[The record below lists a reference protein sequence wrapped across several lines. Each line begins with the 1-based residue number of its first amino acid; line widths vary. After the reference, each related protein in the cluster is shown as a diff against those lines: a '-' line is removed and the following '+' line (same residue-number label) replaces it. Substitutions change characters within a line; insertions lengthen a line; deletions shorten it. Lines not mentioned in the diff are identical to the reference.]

1 MYRGFWYAQA
11 LDREGALSPP
21 LQETTRAD
29 ICIVGGGYLGLW
41 SAIRMK
47 KTNPALDI
55 VVIEK
60 DRCGSGASGRNGGL
74 ANNWWAKYLSLMEL
88 CGPDEARRICEA
100 AQSAIDE
107 IGEFCREH
115 QIDAQYR
122 KDGWLWMASNPK
134 QDQSWRVLTEQ
145 LDRFNANP
153 FQPLSPEQV
162 REKSGTARAL
172 SGIFDPNAATV
183 QPALLARGLRRVALE
198 LGVRIY
204 EKTPLTRLQRSTP
217 PVVHTAHGKI
227 HAHKVV
233 IAMNAWGAQFPELK
247 RMIVVMSSDMVATAP
262 VKQRLDTTGFKD
274 GVCVTDSRTV
284 LNYWRNT
291 PDGRIVFGKPLG
303 QFAFASKIGTLYEKP
318 CPAGATI
325 AREMRGFYPQLA
337 DVPIV
342 STWTGPLDR
351 AMKGLPNF
359 GYLGGHKDIVFG
371 IGFSGNGVA
380 TTVFASRIIQ
390 SLVNETGDE
399 WSRCGLVNQKM
410 KLLPPEPFRFIGA
423 RMVRNALVRK
433 ESLEDQN
440 RDSGPITNFLAS
452 LAPAGYVPKKVVNA

>member
-11 LDREGALSPP
+11 LEQEGALSAP
-21 LQETTRAD
+21 LNGTVQAD
-29 ICIVGGGYLGLW
+29 ICIIGGGFMGLW
-41 SAIRMK
+41 SAIRLK
-47 KTNPALDI
+47 KADSTLNI

-74 ANNWWAKYLSLMEL
+74 ANNWWAKYLSLMSL
-88 CGPDEARRICEA
+88 CGADEARRICEA
-100 AQSAIDE
+100 AESAIDE
-107 IGEFCREH
+107 IGTFCREH
-115 QIDAQYR
+115 HIDAQYR

-134 QDQSWRVLTEQ
+134 QDKSWLVLTEQ
-145 LDRFNANP
+145 LDKFNANP
-153 FQPLSPEQV
+153 FKPVAPEIV
-162 REKSGTARAL
+162 RAKSGTQRAL

-198 LGVRIY
+198 LGITIY
-204 EKTPLTRLQRSTP
+204 EKTPLTHLQRSTI
-217 PVVHTAHGKI
+217 PVIHTPQGKI
-227 HAHKVV
+227 NAKKVV

-262 VKQRLDTTGFKD
+262 MKQRLDASGFKD

-291 PDGRIVFGKPLG
+291 PDGRIIFGKPLG
-303 QFAFASKIGTLYEKP
+303 QFAFASKIGQLYEKP
-318 CPAGATI
+318 CPAAKEVTQ
-325 AREMRGFYPQLA
+325 EMRSFYPELA
-337 DVPIV
+337 DVPII
-342 STWTGPLDR
+342 SSWTGPLDR

-359 GYLGGHKDIVFG
+359 GYLGGHKAIIYS

-390 SLVNETGDE
+390 SLVLEKKDE
-399 WSRCGLVNQKM
+399 WSDCGLVNQKM

-423 RMVRNALVRK
+423 RLVRNALVCK
-433 ESLEDQN
+433 ESLEDHNQEA
-440 RDSGPITNFLAS
+440 GVLTNFLAS
-452 LAPAGYVPKKVVNA
+452 LAPAGYVPKKVVH

>member
-11 LDREGALSPP
+11 LDREGALSAS
-21 LQETTRAD
+21 LQGSTKAD
-29 ICIVGGGYLGLW
+29 ICIIGGGFMGLW
-41 SAIRMK
+41 SAIRLK
-47 KTNPALDI
+47 KADASVD
-55 VVIEK
+55 VVLIEK

-74 ANNWWAKYLSLMEL
+74 ANNWWAKYLSLMSL
-88 CGPDEARRICEA
+88 CGADEARRICMA
-100 AQSAIDE
+100 AESAIDE

-115 QIDAQYR
+115 HIDAQYR

-134 QDQSWRVLTEQ
+134 QDKSWLILTEQ
-145 LDRFNANP
+145 LDKFNANP
-153 FQPLSPEQV
+153 FKPVTPEIV
-162 REKSGTARAL
+162 REKSGTKRAL
-172 SGIFDPNAATV
+172 SGIFDANAATV

-204 EKTPLTRLQRSTP
+204 EKTPLTHLQRSTE
-217 PVVHTAHGKI
+217 PVVYTAKGQIK
-227 HAHKVV
+227 AKKVV

-262 VKQRLDTTGFKD
+262 AKQRLDATGFKD

-291 PDGRIVFGKPLG
+291 PDGRIIFGKPLG
-303 QFAFASKIGTLYEKP
+303 QFAFASKIGKLYEKP
-318 CPAGATI
+318 CPAAE
-325 AREMRGFYPQLA
+325 AVAAEMRGFYPELA
-337 DVPIV
+337 DVPVI
-342 STWTGPLDR
+342 SSWTGPLDR

-359 GYLGGHKDIVFG
+359 GHLGGHENIIFS

-390 SLVNETGDE
+390 SLVMEAKDE

-433 ESLEDQN
+433 ESLEDNNQ
-440 RDSGPITNFLAS
+440 DASAMTNFLAS
-452 LAPAGYVPKKVVNA
+452 LAPAGYVPKQVVK